1 MHAGLGKEYAL
12 SLASRGAS
20 VVGRLKWFYLVK
32 INSCCC
38 TVNDLGGDTKGT
50 GASKRVADEVVDLI
64 RSHGGKAVANY
75 GKILY
80 T

>member
-1 MHAGLGKEYAL
+1 MFSTSIKPQA
-12 SLASRGAS
+12 
-20 VVGRLKWFYLVK
+20 FP
-32 INSCCC
+32 C

-64 RSHGGKAVANY
+64 RSRGGKAVANY

-80 T
+80 TYY